1 MIIKRV
7 SNCYYEFFITD
18 TNKKIKVASLS
29 KALIY
34 DIAYLDIYLPQIG
47 EKQCSI
53 KFNLNN
59 LHWYDCV
66 EKAKHIVQ
74 KKLYKYAQ
82 NIFDNLN
89 QTSIIDERKY
99 K

>member
-1 MIIKRV
+1 MTIKKI
-7 SNCYYEFFITD
+7 SSYYYEFFMID
-18 TNKKIKVASLS
+18 TNKEIKIASLS

-34 DIAYLDIYLPQIG
+34 DRAYLDIYLPQIG
-47 EKQCSI
+47 ERQCSI
-53 KFNLNN
+53 EFNLNN
-59 LHWYDCV
+59 LYWYDCV

-89 QTSIIDERKY
+89 STSIIDERKY